1 MTEAGNP
8 PVLHKGARKVN
19 GYRTGLTSTW
29 RISCNVL
36 IVPADIS
43 CFTCTDCVFFFLHAG
58 NEILFLFSL
67 PWTRAT
73 LLFLHKVLRALIPQH
88 SAEHYRQSG
97 DAQLSLQLW
106 HSAANTDQQAHCNP
120 GCRDI
125 FAENETFPFW
135 MLEVILYMTTI

>member
-1 MTEAGNP
+1 M
-8 PVLHKGARKVN
+8 
-19 GYRTGLTSTW
+19 
-29 RISCNVL
+29 L

-43 CFTCTDCVFFFLHAG
+43 YFTCTDCVPFFSLKKIKNIIFLHAG

-106 HSAANTDQQAHCNP
+106 HSGANTDQQAHCNP

-125 FAENETFPFW
+125 FAENETFLF
-135 MLEVILYMTTI
+135 